1 MTRLLS
7 ILLAALAFAGC
18 GHHVGF
24 HSSHVGFGTTPKYAQ
39 PSVIPIY
46 GTGPWSYTVYYG
58 SDAQWHYFESHRDV
72 KSQRYKVPR
81 SSLPSWRPVAPV
93 GKVRLYVERTPRGE
107 LYALQPK
114 QRH

>member
-1 MTRLLS
+1 MKHV
-7 ILLAALAFAGC
+7 ILISFAVLALAGC

-24 HSSHVGFGTTPKYAQ
+24 HSSHVGFDTTPKYAQ

-72 KSQRYKVPR
+72 KIQRYKVPR
-81 SSLPSWRPVAPV
+81 SALASWRPVFPV
-93 GKVRLYVERTPRGE
+93 GKGRLYVERSARGE
-107 LYALQPK
+107 LYALPPK
-114 QRH
+114 PRR

>member
-1 MTRLLS
+1 MKHVILISLAVLS
-7 ILLAALAFAGC
+7 LAGC

-24 HSSHVGFGTTPKYAQ
+24 HSSHVGFDTTPKYAQ

-72 KSQRYKVPR
+72 KIQRYKVPR
-81 SSLPSWRPVAPV
+81 SSLASPFRPSRSWFI
-93 GKVRLYVERTPRGE
+93 E
-107 LYALQPK
+107 LPIMSNRYGPITIS
-114 QRH
+114 

>member
-1 MTRLLS
+1 MTR
-7 ILLAALAFAGC
+7 ILPFLIAALAFAGC

-24 HSSHVGFGTTPKYAQ
+24 HSSHVGFDTTPKYAQ

-72 KSQRYKVPR
+72 KIQRYKVPR
-81 SSLPSWRPVAPV
+81 SALPSWQPVAPV
-93 GKVRLYVERTPRGE
+93 RKVRLYVDRNARGE
-107 LYALQPK
+107 LYALPPK